1 MYYIS
6 GVLPKTISEYS
17 SEQMDSVE
25 MLGKNVHVCVCACP
39 HGKDCKMKRVRCLC
53 AELFTCSTA
62 QGLPQSTHRAV
73 YSHPHL

>member
-25 MLGKNVHVCVCACP
+25 MLGKNVRVCVCA
-39 HGKDCKMKRVRCLC
+39 HMGRTVK
-53 AELFTCSTA
+53 
-62 QGLPQSTHRAV
+62 
-73 YSHPHL
+73 